1 LSVQRILTNIIV
13 MANKDMEIVFDVV
26 QEQDG
31 GFVADCLNEDIVT
44 EGDSWEELRNNVREA
59 VSAFFFDS
67 TPPAKIR
74 LHMVRDEV
82 LTVA

>member
-1 LSVQRILTNIIV
+1 
-13 MANKDMEIVFDVV
+13 MEIVFDVT

-31 GFVADCLNEDIVT
+31 GFVADCLNEDIIT
-44 EGDSWEELRNNVREA
+44 QGDSWDELRNNVREA

-67 TPPAKIR
+67 NPPAKIR

-82 LTVA
+82 LTLA

>member
-1 LSVQRILTNIIV
+1 MVGR
-13 MANKDMEIVFDVV
+13 DMEIVFDVI

-31 GFVADCLNEDIVT
+31 GFVADCLNEDIIT
-44 EGDSWEELRNNVREA
+44 QGDSWDELRNNVREA

-67 TPPAKIR
+67 NPPAKVR

-82 LTVA
+82 LTLA

>member
-1 LSVQRILTNIIV
+1 LFENRASNSIRA
-13 MANKDMEIVFDVV
+13 MANKYTEIVFEVI

-44 EGDSWEELRNNVREA
+44 QGDCWDELLRNVREA

-67 TPPAKIR
+67 ALPERVR
-74 LHMVRDEV
+74 LHLVRDEV
-82 LTVA
+82 MTLA

>member
-1 LSVQRILTNIIV
+1 MRAMV
-13 MANKDMEIVFDVV
+13 NKDTEIVFDVI

-44 EGDSWEELRNNVREA
+44 QGDSWDELLKNVREA

-67 TPPAKIR
+67 DPPAKIR
-74 LHMVRDEV
+74 LHLVRDEV
-82 LTVA
+82 ITLV

>member
-1 LSVQRILTNIIV
+1 MQRRLTKITV
-13 MANKDMEIVFDVV
+13 MASRDMEIVFDVV

-31 GFVADCLNEDIVT
+31 GFIAECLSEDIIT
-44 EGDSWEELRNNVREA
+44 QGDSWDELRNNVREA

-67 TPPAKIR
+67 TPPARIR

>member
-1 LSVQRILTNIIV
+1 
-13 MANKDMEIVFDVV
+13 MASKDTEIVFDVI

-31 GFVADCLNEDIVT
+31 GFVADCLNEDIIT
-44 EGDSWEELRNNVREA
+44 QGDSWDELCKNVREA

-74 LHMVRDEV
+74 LHMVRDEI
-82 LTVA
+82 LTLAGGYPAT